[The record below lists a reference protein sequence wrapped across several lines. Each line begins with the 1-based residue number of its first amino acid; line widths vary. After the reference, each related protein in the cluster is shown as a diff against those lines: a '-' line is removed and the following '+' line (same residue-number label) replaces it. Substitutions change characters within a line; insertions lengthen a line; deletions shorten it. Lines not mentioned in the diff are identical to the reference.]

1 MVGARGRE
9 RYMPMEDIRR
19 IENRFAALVDVGE
32 AACALKHARDLLVAG
47 EGNTIAAATLFIL
60 AEASEALTRELGPA
74 IVAAG
79 HAPDAPSRERHF
91 LELPQAPIRLQPAA
105 ETVPPSSDDPPSA
118 C

>member
-1 MVGARGRE
+1 
-9 RYMPMEDIRR
+9 MPMEDIRR

-60 AEASEALTRELGPA
+60 AEASEALTRELGQA

-79 HAPDAPSRERHF
+79 NAPDAPSDVRYFVKLLQERMR
-91 LELPQAPIRLQPAA
+91 LPPTA